1 MLIEPPRNTE
11 LSGMIDL
18 PSPQRAPYPL
28 YIRSRSIG
36 NSNGLFQRPGGWQC
50 DRQAAGRWTAD
61 ASVMPGAGCRA
72 ARAAGLGR
80 RERPRRETVSHAMAN
95 AVGSTAGLR
104 QTHPDVEHASK
115 TGGAVQRPGEP
126 RDRDTLRQPH
136 QARTRGDAAAAPVWG
151 SNDSC
156 PRWPPACPRPGMRTK
171 WRRTKRRLRRSRRA
185 WPNIWRLSI
194 LRRSMC
200 PSTGLVDQGKVP
212 PALTAA

>member
-1 MLIEPPRNTE
+1 
-11 LSGMIDL
+11 
-18 PSPQRAPYPL
+18 
-28 YIRSRSIG
+28 
-36 NSNGLFQRPGGWQC
+36 
-50 DRQAAGRWTAD
+50 
-61 ASVMPGAGCRA
+61 
-72 ARAAGLGR
+72 
-80 RERPRRETVSHAMAN
+80 MAN
-95 AVGSTAGLR
+95 AVGSTAGLQ

-171 WRRTKRRLRRSRRA
+171 WRRTKRRRRRSRRA

-194 LRRSMC
+194 VRRSMC

-212 PALTAA
+212 PALTAASSAYSPVAKRCTASSVLVVGRFSQGSSGASCRWRTRVALQPQGDGTEC

>member
-1 MLIEPPRNTE
+1 MEKKYPRGLDNSGNIE
-11 LSGMIDL
+11 
-18 PSPQRAPYPL
+18 
-28 YIRSRSIG
+28 G
-36 NSNGLFQRPGGWQC
+36 NSNGLFQRPGAGSATG
-50 DRQAAGRWTAD
+50 RPQAAGRLTRRSCPAL
-61 ASVMPGAGCRA
+61 GAGQH
-72 ARAAGLGR
+72 ARRGWGSR
-80 RERPRRETVSHAMAN
+80 GERPRRETVSHAMAN
-95 AVGSTAGLR
+95 AVGSTAGLQ

-126 RDRDTLRQPH
+126 RDRDTPRQPH
-136 QARTRGDAAAAPVWG
+136 QSRTRGDAAAAPVWG